1 MDDVHWEQS
10 GDGHG
15 GENTVHGNGAARPGD
30 YFTHAPEMPHRERME
45 DATRYLCSAAHLDED
60 MSRRMLR
67 ECLYEE
73 HRAIV
78 PSYGFDI
85 RPVLAHC
92 LKARRMR
99 LLRDAVLTLALL
111 IGALISW
118 TVVVEVLFALT
129 FLTVAVGLI
138 RTRIPLPAA
147 FTAVLVLAGG
157 PILLYIGMAFL
168 TALGLTYGP
177 FGLPETLAGDFY
189 ALTAP
194 GGFGRWFLG
203 ALSLFLFML
212 AVPVV
217 HRWLTL
223 QTLRSLGPNS
233 TAPAPRVG
241 SQAVEDRIEQVG
253 AAQFGNVTLY
263 SWQNPFIGSGRLL
276 TDRARAWS
284 LDLELDRAGP
294 ADSGRP
300 PLPVDPVEL
309 RTAIERRLSSMRDGL
324 PRPESVALMVDDH
337 VVAEGEC
344 VQGTRPFDPM
354 SPGPQVDGHPLIDRS
369 VWRPFSKA
377 SPEAVDLL
385 VRNPQADIRCY
396 QRITLQTQAPPVTD
410 AMRAPVVPGR
420 YEGVQITAFLY
431 LAVQGRML
439 YAQFVCNALPPIA
452 KRFRVVDVLPGHT
465 AGAVVA
471 EAFRQT
477 GFRAVGDAIASPFR
491 LLGAVRQP
499 GLLLWQGEGAGRHRF
514 HTFDYGARVSVREMA
529 AEPAFSTFLQTLDV
543 NKYTRLVERRVM
555 GALLDHLQHDR
566 NIDVS
571 EYRAQAA
578 AIISNS
584 LILNGGTVTGQ
595 VALAPNGNI
604 HQHAVHS

>member
-1 MDDVHWEQS
+1 M
-10 GDGHG
+10 
-15 GENTVHGNGAARPGD
+15 HGNGAARPRA
-30 YFTHAPEMPHRERME
+30 YFTHAPEMPHRERIE
-45 DATRYLCSAAHLDED
+45 DATRYLCCAAHLDED
-60 MSRRMLR
+60 MSRRILK

-78 PSYGFDI
+78 PSYGFDL

-92 LKARRMR
+92 LKARRLR
-99 LLRDAVLTLALL
+99 LLRDTVLTLALVAGL
-111 IGALISW
+111 LISW
-118 TVVVEVLFALT
+118 TVTLVVLFALT
-129 FLTVAVGLI
+129 VLAVAIGAI
-138 RTRIPLPAA
+138 RIRLPMPAVV
-147 FTAVLVLAGG
+147 TAVLVIVGG
-157 PILLYIGMAFL
+157 PILVDFGMGFL
-168 TALGLTYGP
+168 TTLGLTYQASAI
-177 FGLPETLAGDFY
+177 EQIVTRDFES
-189 ALTAP
+189 LTAP
-194 GGFGRWFLG
+194 EGGGRWFLG
-203 ALSLFLFML
+203 ALLLFFFML
-212 AVPVV
+212 AVPVA

-233 TAPAPRVG
+233 RAPVPRAG

-263 SWQNPFIGSGRLL
+263 SRQNPFIGSGRLL
-276 TDRARAWS
+276 GDRTRAWS
-284 LDLELDRAGP
+284 LDIELDRAGP
-294 ADSGRP
+294 AEAGRP
-300 PLPVDPVEL
+300 ALPVDPVEL
-309 RTAIERRLSSMRDGL
+309 RTAIERKLSSMRDGL
-324 PRPESVALMVDDH
+324 PRPESVGLMVDDH

-344 VQGTRPFDPM
+344 VQGPRPFDPM
-354 SPGPQVDGHPLIDRS
+354 DPGPQVDGHPLIDRD

-396 QRITLQTQAPPVTD
+396 QRITLQTQATPVTD
-410 AMRAPVVPGR
+410 PMRGPVVPGR
-420 YEGVQITAFLY
+420 YAGVQVTAFLY

-452 KRFRVVDVLPGHT
+452 KRFRVVDVLPGHS

-477 GFRAVGDAIASPFR
+477 GVHAVADAVAAPIR

-499 GLLLWQGEGAGRHRF
+499 GLLLWQGEGVGRQRF
-514 HTFDYGARVSVREMA
+514 HSFDYGARISVREMA

-543 NKYTRLVERRVM
+543 NKYTRLMERRVL

-578 AIISNS
+578 AIVNNS

-595 VALAPNGNI
+595 VAFAPGGSVQ
-604 HQHAVHS
+604 QHAVHR